1 MSSTDRERRPTIGI
15 TAYITDLDLGS
26 GPVGV
31 HVAPDDYVSAVWEAG
46 GLPLVLP
53 VLREEGAASLVEI
66 VDGLLLTGGGDVDPV
81 LYGQDRS
88 EPLVDVDPRRD
99 VIESALVRNSIARH
113 RPLLA
118 ICRGVQMLNV
128 ALGGSL
134 IPDLP
139 NAGWASH
146 DQEGPSADPKHDV
159 AIDPDSRLGRAIGR
173 RTVAVNSFHHQAVR
187 MEAPS
192 LKVVARASDGL
203 VEAVELVDSSRWV
216 VGVQWH
222 PEMMVPN
229 HPAQSELFRALVE
242 EARAVT
248 G

>member
-1 MSSTDRERRPTIGI
+1 LSPTASTRRPTIGI

-31 HVAPDDYVSAVWEAG
+31 HVAPDDYVEAVWEAG

-53 VLREEGAASLVEI
+53 VIPEEASASLVEL
-66 VDGLLLTGGGDVDPV
+66 VDGLLLTGGGDVDPA
-81 LYGQDRS
+81 LYGQDRT
-88 EPLVDVDPRRD
+88 EPLMDVDPRRD
-99 VIESALVRNSIARH
+99 VIESALVHKSIDRH

-118 ICRGVQMLNV
+118 VCRGVQMLNV

-139 NAGWASH
+139 SAGWASH
-146 DQEGPSADPKHDV
+146 DQNAPSADPHHV
-159 AIDPDSRLGRAIGR
+159 VSIDPDSRIGRALGRT
-173 RTVAVNSFHHQAVR
+173 TVAVNSFHHQAVKT
-187 MEAPS
+187 EAPS
-192 LKVVARASDGL
+192 LKVVARAPDGL
-203 VEAVELVDSSRWV
+203 VEAVEFVDSSRWV

-229 HPAQSELFRALVE
+229 HPAQSDLFRALVE
-242 EARAVT
+242 QARAVRR
-248 G
+248 